1 MQTNLINRR
10 LVLSSLA
17 ALLATPLLSGSA
29 RALTKSEAESLI
41 SQLSKE
47 IFTVINSG
55 KSESAMYRDFE
66 KIFVRY
72 ADVPIIARSS
82 LGVARRSASP
92 AQMKSYTSAFQG
104 YVSRKY
110 GKRFR
115 EFIGATIDVKR
126 ARKTK
131 RGYLVTTNV
140 TFVGNPPFIVEWQV
154 SDASGKKKMFDLII
168 EGISMLTLERQEIGN
183 MLDRRGG
190 DLNKLISHLKRA
202 G

>member
-1 MQTNLINRR
+1 MRISFRDRR
-10 LVLSSLA
+10 ALLSSIA
-17 ALLATPLLSGSA
+17 AFALTPLLPRA
-29 RALTKSEAESLI
+29 AFALTKSEAESLI

-55 KSESAMYRDFE
+55 KSERSMYRDFE
-66 KIFVRY
+66 KIFIRY
-72 ADVPIIARSS
+72 ADVPVIARSS
-82 LGVARRSASP
+82 LGVARRTATP
-92 AQMKSYTSAFQG
+92 AQMRSYTSAFQG

-115 EFIGATIDVKR
+115 EFIGATIDVTR

-131 RGYLVTTNV
+131 RGYLVTTKV
-140 TFVGNPPFIVEWQV
+140 TFVGDPPFIVEWQV

-190 DLNKLISHLKRA
+190 DLNKLISHLKKA